1 MNYCISVFLH
11 RPAQK
16 RLSLRE
22 EGMCDLRGERFSHWS
37 APMEA
42 RQKHDTPQFL
52 GFMYVWV
59 CVWVLTYKVKFKQA
73 VSI

>member
-11 RPAQK
+11 RRAQK
-16 RLSLRE
+16 RLFLRE
-22 EGMCDLRGERFSHWS
+22 EGMCDRFSHWS

-42 RQKHDTPQFL
+42 RQKYDTPQFL

-59 CVWVLTYKVKFKQA
+59 CGC
-73 VSI
+73 